1 MANIR
6 PTRSCTLN
14 KKSSTAIKPTI
25 VKIETLNTFKT
36 SLFDYESELDKAIS
50 DVTSIETKSYL
61 DKFYETRRKIQL
73 TCELQ
78 IAQIK
83 ASNEFD
89 INVDD
94 CVLPSNLQV
103 EIEMI
108 QSRSQLLIDRSD
120 LLEKELDKTFILNE
134 SNRTEYS
141 NELKSKKAMIIIWKK
156 YLENHTNNIREKF
169 INKVKK
175 ELNNFDVDYLRNKTK
190 KLTLNNY
197 NITFNATTF
206 FKNFKETIDNIQ
218 LGFIRQRQSVNL
230 ANMQLIDS
238 SQIVVDGSAIS
249 YRKKIGI
256 LENGNYFISFGK
268 NLIIYDPIQDK
279 IIKRESFKKNVNQI
293 KVYKDKVLIKS
304 VDDYINCRIRHFTL
318 MDANFNIKE
327 EKEIKLKTD
336 SLEIVGVNDTCFYCT
351 SSNEIL
357 KCYDWSLNEIEID
370 IKFQDDDVEKP
381 FYVPFR
387 KDSKVFRYNIIQF
400 EKTNDSYISL
410 VQSKDVDNY
419 FSFYNKEGILIKQ
432 ILTGHKMQ
440 IIPNCNLV
448 VVSSYL
454 FNNLKYFDLNGQLI
468 QEDIF
473 ELPTLK
479 SNNGYFFVDVI
490 FDSQNKIHIFKR
502 STLTLLDN
510 FNK

>member
-1 MANIR
+1 
-6 PTRSCTLN
+6 
-14 KKSSTAIKPTI
+14 
-25 VKIETLNTFKT
+25 
-36 SLFDYESELDKAIS
+36 
-50 DVTSIETKSYL
+50 
-61 DKFYETRRKIQL
+61 
-73 TCELQ
+73 
-78 IAQIK
+78 
-83 ASNEFD
+83 
-89 INVDD
+89 
-94 CVLPSNLQV
+94 
-103 EIEMI
+103 
-108 QSRSQLLIDRSD
+108 
-120 LLEKELDKTFILNE
+120 
-134 SNRTEYS
+134 
-141 NELKSKKAMIIIWKK
+141 
-156 YLENHTNNIREKF
+156 
-169 INKVKK
+169 
-175 ELNNFDVDYLRNKTK
+175 
-190 KLTLNNY
+190 
-197 NITFNATTF
+197 
-206 FKNFKETIDNIQ
+206 
-218 LGFIRQRQSVNL
+218 
-230 ANMQLIDS
+230 
-238 SQIVVDGSAIS
+238 
-249 YRKKIGI
+249 
-256 LENGNYFISFGK
+256 
-268 NLIIYDPIQDK
+268 
-279 IIKRESFKKNVNQI
+279 
-293 KVYKDKVLIKS
+293 
-304 VDDYINCRIRHFTL
+304 